1 MRNEIQA
8 GGLTGARF
16 VDPVVLARVGN
27 LELVARS
34 VVDGFINGMHRSPY
48 FGASVDFAEH
58 RGYTPGDDIRRVDW
72 KLFGRT
78 DRFYIKEYE
87 ADSNAN
93 FAVLLDV
100 SKSMGFG
107 SRGISKLDYGRIL
120 AGCLTYLV
128 HRQRDRVGFVAFDN
142 DVVEFVPPSAKH
154 MDVTLHVLER
164 LKPARSGQ
172 LAPPLKKL
180 AEHFARRGVLVLI
193 SDFYEDPEA
202 VLEAVAPLRFR
213 GHDMIVFHVLDPAEI
228 EFNYDQAS
236 AFEDLESGEQIPV
249 VPEALAEQYRQL
261 VREHTEALRSK
272 FSELRIDYA
281 LLNTSTPLDHA
292 LFSYLSM
299 REQLSRV
306 R

>member
-27 LELVARS
+27 LELVARA

-107 SRGISKLDYGRIL
+107 SRGITKLDYARIL

-142 DVVEFVPPSAKH
+142 DIVEHVPPSAKH

-164 LKPARSGQ
+164 LKPSRPGQ
-172 LAPPLKKL
+172 LGPPLKKL
-180 AEHFARRGVLVLI
+180 AEHFGRRGVLVLI
-193 SDFYEDPEA
+193 SDFYEDPDA
-202 VLEAVAPLRFR
+202 VLEAVSLLRFR
-213 GHDMIVFHVLDPAEI
+213 GHDMIAFHVLDPA
-228 EFNYDQAS
+228 
-236 AFEDLESGEQIPV
+236 
-249 VPEALAEQYRQL
+249 
-261 VREHTEALRSK
+261 
-272 FSELRIDYA
+272 
-281 LLNTSTPLDHA
+281 
-292 LFSYLSM
+292 
-299 REQLSRV
+299 
-306 R
+306 

>member
-1 MRNEIQA
+1 MRNEIQP

-58 RGYTPGDDIRRVDW
+58 RGYTAGDDIRRVDW

-87 ADSNAN
+87 ADTNSN

-107 SRGISKLDYGRIL
+107 SRGITKLDYGRIL
-120 AGCLTYLV
+120 AGCLTYMV
-128 HRQRDRVGFVAFDN
+128 HRQRDRVGFAAFD
-142 DVVEFVPPSAKH
+142 DDIVEFVPPSAKH

-164 LKPARSGQ
+164 LKPARSGS
-172 LAPPLKKL
+172 LAAPMKKL
-180 AEHFARRGVLVLI
+180 AEVFARRGVLVLV
-193 SDFYEDPEA
+193 SDLYEEPQA

-213 GHDMIVFHVLDPAEI
+213 GQDIIVFHVLDPAEI
-228 EFNYDQAS
+228 EFDYDQAS
-236 AFEDLESGEQIPV
+236 AFEDLESGEQIPI
-249 VPEALAEQYRQL
+249 VPEALAEQYRSL
-261 VREHTEALRSK
+261 VREHVEALRSK
-272 FSELRIDYA
+272 FAELRIDYQ
-281 LLNTSTPLDHA
+281 LLNTGTPLDHA

>member
-1 MRNEIQA
+1 MASPTPA
-8 GGLTGARF
+8 GGLAGARF

-34 VVDGFINGMHRSPY
+34 VVDGFINGLHRSPY

-107 SRGISKLDYGRIL
+107 SRGITKLDYGRIL

-128 HRQRDRVGFVAFDN
+128 HRQRDRVGFVAFD
-142 DVVEFVPPSAKH
+142 
-154 MDVTLHVLER
+154 
-164 LKPARSGQ
+164 
-172 LAPPLKKL
+172 
-180 AEHFARRGVLVLI
+180 
-193 SDFYEDPEA
+193 SD
-202 VLEAVAPLRFR
+202 
-213 GHDMIVFHVLDPAEI
+213 IV
-228 EFNYDQAS
+228 
-236 AFEDLESGEQIPV
+236 
-249 VPEALAEQYRQL
+249 
-261 VREHTEALRSK
+261 
-272 FSELRIDYA
+272 
-281 LLNTSTPLDHA
+281 
-292 LFSYLSM
+292 
-299 REQLSRV
+299 
-306 R
+306 